1 MSKHYVADII
11 LEAKTPLRFGSGTNS
26 IAMDMPVQR
35 DWNDLPIIL
44 GSSIAGAL
52 RAKYDKAEANKLFG
66 YQKERKN
73 EGVASSIIIKEK
85 KDEEVAS
92 SIIISNALLVG
103 DKEKVCEALSTDIT
117 NDAIYQ
123 YFMDLPLRQHTAIDH
138 RGTAKKGSKYDEE
151 IIYKGSQF
159 KCRIELESENKDE
172 FTKLLEHF
180 RKPLLL
186 GGGGS
191 KGFGRVGAI
200 SIHYALLDLDAIP
213 FSLNDELKDAIEI
226 QSFADD
232 TATYTL
238 TLKPESFFMF
248 GSGFGD
254 EKGDVDST
262 AVYEYEIDYYTKSRS
277 KRKLLI
283 PATSIKGA
291 VAHRVAYHAN
301 ETAGIYADEIELSD
315 FDNYLG
321 ENNPVVSA
329 LFGHKKESR
338 DGKESGH
345 KGYVR
350 IEDAYLENYN
360 TKVFDHNS
368 IDRFTG
374 GVIDGA
380 LFAEETTSVERIIL
394 HIEVDDRITDSVVLN
409 DEAINPKSIL
419 ERALI
424 DICTGMLPL
433 GGMTTKG
440 HGVFDGKLEK
450 GDEVIID
457 RLGEVEA

>member
-35 DWNDLPIIL
+35 DWNDLPMIL
-44 GSSIAGAL
+44 GSSIAGVL
-52 RAKYDKAEANKLFG
+52 RAKYDETEANKLFG
-66 YQKERKN
+66 YQKEKKE
-73 EGVASSIIIKEK
+73 EGVASSIIISE
-85 KDEEVAS
+85 EEVAS
-92 SIIISNALLVG
+92 SIIVSNALLVG
-103 DKEKVCEALSTDIT
+103 DKKKVCEALSTDIA

-151 IIYKGSQF
+151 IIYKGSRF
-159 KCRIELESENKDE
+159 KCRIELESESKDE
-172 FTKLLEHF
+172 FTKMLEHF
-180 RKPLLL
+180 QKPFLL
-186 GGGGS
+186 GGGSS
-191 KGFGRVGAI
+191 KGFGRVEAI
-200 SIHYALLDLDAIP
+200 SIHCALLDLDAIP

-262 AVYEYEIDYYTKSRS
+262 AVYEYEIDYPTKSRS
-277 KRKLLI
+277 ERKLLI

-301 ETAGIYADEIELSD
+301 EAAGIYADEIALSD
-315 FDNYLG
+315 FDNHLG
-321 ENNPVVSA
+321 ENNPIVSA
-329 LFGHKKESR
+329 LFGHKKEKKN
-338 DGKESGH
+338 GTESGRR
-345 KGYVR
+345 GYVR
-350 IEDAYLENYN
+350 IEDAYLKNYN

-380 LFAEETTSVERIIL
+380 LFAEETTSVEQIIL
-394 HIEVDDRITDSVVLN
+394 HIEMDDRIEKSVELN
-409 DEAINPKSIL
+409 GRTIDPKVIL
-419 ERALI
+419 ESALK
-424 DICTGMLPL
+424 DVCTGMLPL

-450 GDEVIID
+450 GDEIIVD
-457 RLGEVEA
+457 RLSEVEV